1 MSNKRAELR
10 RLSRKQEKDSKVR
23 YSLTAAELDE
33 VVRRRVTEVMNEEIE
48 SLRLDVME
56 DSIGNALV
64 LLLTI
69 PMVVLKEHYWQKTYS
84 SRLPKFADQMIDILN
99 KWENDEIDLEKL
111 RQEVWKDAGLKFDRD
126 FVERTA
132 KNL

>member
-23 YSLTAAELDE
+23 YSLTASELDE

-99 KWENDEIDLEKL
+99 KWEDDEIDLEKL

-126 FVERTA
+126 FVERTE
-132 KNL
+132 KN